1 MKTINDGSKSQ
12 TKSGVVW
19 IIVDS
24 QGNRLIKGSNPDF
37 GSINQ
42 MNSRWSEI
50 LGVLSALLLLNEYF
64 SYFMLSFS
72 SNIIYFCDKMEVVSK
87 LKQIQEDSKHFDEF
101 VKHSY
106 HNTFTCLKITS

>member
-37 GSINQ
+37 SSINQ

-72 SNIIYFCDKMEVVSK
+72 SNIIHFCDKMEVVSK
-87 LKQIQEDSKHFDEF
+87 LKKYKKTQNILMNS
-101 VKHSY
+101 
-106 HNTFTCLKITS
+106 